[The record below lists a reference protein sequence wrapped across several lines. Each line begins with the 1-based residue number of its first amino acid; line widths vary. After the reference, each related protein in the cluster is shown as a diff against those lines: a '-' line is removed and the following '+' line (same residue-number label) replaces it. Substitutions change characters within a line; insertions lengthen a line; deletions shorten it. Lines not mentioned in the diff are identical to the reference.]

1 MRVAIVHDYLNQ
13 RGGAERVV
21 AALHEI
27 FPEAPI
33 FTSVLDRAQLWPQL
47 RSADIR
53 VSWMQRLPGI
63 KRHLMKYLLLYPL
76 VFDRL
81 DLSGF
86 DLVLS
91 SSSAFAKAARAPRG
105 SRHVCYCHTPARFLW
120 SYDQYVEHEEFGRM
134 TRAALPW
141 AIRTLQRW
149 DLKTAARPDKFV
161 AASTVVAERIRQIYG
176 REAAI
181 VPPPVDTERFRHL
194 SGKPGD
200 YYLIISRLNAY
211 KRLHLAVEAFN
222 RLHLPLVIAGDGP
235 HRATLERM
243 AGPTVR
249 FLGQVTDDAVGRL
262 LSGCRALIF
271 PAEEDFGITVV
282 EANAAGR
289 PVVAYQGGGALDT
302 VEPEVTGVFFTE
314 PSADS
319 LAESVLRSARIS
331 WDRMAIRRHAA
342 RFDVTAFRERM
353 ERLLVPAPQVSRATA
368 TVDRAVAA
376 R

>member
-1 MRVAIVHDYLNQ
+1 
-13 RGGAERVV
+13 
-21 AALHEI
+21 
-27 FPEAPI
+27 
-33 FTSVLDRAQLWPQL
+33 
-47 RSADIR
+47 
-53 VSWMQRLPGI
+53 
-63 KRHLMKYLLLYPL
+63 
-76 VFDRL
+76 
-81 DLSGF
+81 
-86 DLVLS
+86 
-91 SSSAFAKAARAPRG
+91 
-105 SRHVCYCHTPARFLW
+105 
-120 SYDQYVEHEEFGRM
+120 
-134 TRAALPW
+134 
-141 AIRTLQRW
+141 
-149 DLKTAARPDKFV
+149 
-161 AASTVVAERIRQIYG
+161 
-176 REAAI
+176 
-181 VPPPVDTERFRHL
+181 
-194 SGKPGD
+194 
-200 YYLIISRLNAY
+200 
-211 KRLHLAVEAFN
+211 LAVEAFN

-249 FLGQVTDDAVGRL
+249 FLGHVTDDAVGRL

-271 PAEEDFGITVV
+271 PGEEDFGVTIV

-289 PVVAYQGGGALDT
+289 PVVAYRGGGPLDT

-353 ERLLVPAPQVSRATA
+353 ERLLVPAPQVSRTPP